1 MWITTA
7 AGSDFVAT
15 MSGEAQEDVAI
26 SFTTTNGSAAGS
38 DFTSQT
44 SQTYT
49 ILAGSTSINIPVE
62 VLGDDIAEATESFTA
77 AIIIDNA
84 NAQQVTIGTGS
95 ATGTIN
101 DDDAYTI
108 SLAGFTVSETD
119 ANADHNFV
127 ATMSGE
133 DLYFGTG
140 RCSDQL
146 YNYQWQC
153 SRK

>member
-1 MWITTA
+1 M
-7 AGSDFVAT
+7 
-15 MSGEAQEDVAI
+15 
-26 SFTTTNGSAAGS
+26 
-38 DFTSQT
+38 
-44 SQTYT
+44 
-49 ILAGSTSINIPVE
+49 AGSTSINIPVE

-119 ANADHNFV
+119 ANVDHN
-127 ATMSGE
+127 
-133 DLYFGTG
+133 
-140 RCSDQL
+140 
-146 YNYQWQC
+146 C